1 MGGASREPQSNT
13 LKRNPRATTLRA
25 VYRTSGSNVMPRSVA
40 LCFRLANSSVI
51 VMSIDDVPGA
61 VVLRFMESLGLG
73 VEAMPNHTLNIQA
86 MLVQVGADSKSLQL
100 FAMDSARVSARL
112 YQRLLTVAYPG
123 GYLRSA

>member
-1 MGGASREPQSNT
+1 MGQSA

-40 LCFRLANSSVI
+40 LCFKLANSSVF

-73 VEAMPNHTLNIQA
+73 VEATLDHTLNIQA
-86 MLVQVGADSKSLQL
+86 MLVQVGGDSKSLQL
-100 FAMDSARVSARL
+100 LAMDGARVSARL
-112 YQRLLTVAYPG
+112 YQRWLTVAYPG
-123 GYLRSA
+123 GYFRSA